1 MCQVRRAWQQQRSQ
15 KSPSGGEQQQ
25 QGIVEGVA
33 GLIGNT
39 PLLRI
44 PSLSK
49 QTGCEVGTCS
59 MQHVHSAFSSKPFL
73 PLWLSTSANNTWPA
87 VAQILAKAEFLN
99 PGGSVKDR
107 VALTIV
113 KEAIDAGDLKPGGL
127 ITEGTAGSTGVSLAV
142 VANSYGCRC
151 HIAMPDDAALE
162 KAQMLEALGATVQR
176 VRPVSITHPD
186 HFVNVARRAAAA
198 EPNTLFANQFE
209 NLANY
214 RAHLQT
220 GEEIWTQTGGSIDAF
235 ITGAGTGG
243 TIAGVSAALKE
254 HDPTIRVYLIDPPGS
269 SLYNKVTRGVMYT
282 REEAEGKRLKNPQDT
297 ITEGIGIN
305 RLTNN
310 FKRAHIDGAFKG
322 TDREAVEMATY
333 LLRHDGLFVGSSA
346 AMNCVGAVK
355 LARKLGPR
363 HTIVTMLCDGGQRHR
378 SKFHNTEYLKQH
390 GLLPVAIGDGLAFV
404 YSEGETGN
412 RIARAESLVSSALQ
426 EEE

>member
-127 ITEGTAGSTGVSLAV
+127 ITEGTAGSTGVLSCCSTYSTWGTATQSAAANAASPCALHLLCAEQAV
-142 VANSYGCRC
+142 VAACQHQG
-151 HIAMPDDAALE
+151 
-162 KAQMLEALGATVQR
+162 AQKFECPRLQ
-176 VRPVSITHPD
+176 VSAWLSWPTPM
-186 HFVNVARRAAAA
+186 VAAA
-198 EPNTLFANQFE
+198 TLQC
-209 NLANY
+209 LMML
-214 RAHLQT
+214 H
-220 GEEIWTQTGGSIDAF
+220 W
-235 ITGAGTGG
+235 
-243 TIAGVSAALKE
+243 
-254 HDPTIRVYLIDPPGS
+254 
-269 SLYNKVTRGVMYT
+269 
-282 REEAEGKRLKNPQDT
+282 
-297 ITEGIGIN
+297 
-305 RLTNN
+305 
-310 FKRAHIDGAFKG
+310 
-322 TDREAVEMATY
+322 
-333 LLRHDGLFVGSSA
+333 
-346 AMNCVGAVK
+346 
-355 LARKLGPR
+355 RKLR
-363 HTIVTMLCDGGQRHR
+363 CLR
-378 SKFHNTEYLKQH
+378 L
-390 GLLPVAIGDGLAFV
+390 
-404 YSEGETGN
+404 
-412 RIARAESLVSSALQ
+412 
-426 EEE
+426 